1 MNAGQI
7 NSMVIA
13 KRSLLSL
20 LIIFA
25 YFFTYAQNQDMKKD
39 MVLIRV
45 FDAPVEQVWKAWSES
60 DQVMRWWGPTGF
72 TCPLAI
78 MNFKEGETSL
88 VCMRAP
94 KEFGGMDMFNT
105 WSYTKIV
112 PTQRIEFILNF
123 SDKDGNKLDPDKI
136 GLPPGIPK
144 EIPHVILF
152 KSIGSN
158 KTEITI
164 TEYGYAS
171 EEAANISKSGME
183 QCLDKMATSFTK
195 K

>member
-1 MNAGQI
+1 MNAGE
-7 NSMVIA
+7 NNAMLIA
-13 KRSLLSL
+13 RRFILG
-20 LIIFA
+20 LIPVFSN
-25 YFFTYAQNQDMKKD
+25 FFTFAQIQDMKKD
-39 MVLIRV
+39 MVLARV

-60 DQVMRWWGPTGF
+60 EQVMRWWGPTGF
-72 TCPLAI
+72 TCTLAK
-78 MNFKEGETSL
+78 MNFQEGGVSL

-105 WSYTKIV
+105 WSYSKIV
-112 PTQRIEFILNF
+112 PMQRIEFTLHF

-152 KSIGSN
+152 KSLGTN

-164 TEYGYAS
+164 TEFGYAS
-171 EEAANISKSGME
+171 EEAVNISKSGME
-183 QCLDKMATSFTK
+183 QCLDKMAASFTK